1 LLLFARDALD
11 FDLEEYHMSDLADK
25 FAEIEK
31 RVKTLVDENRSH
43 KKRVRELEKE
53 LSQTRHVA
61 EKSVKVHDK
70 QVHLRERVEKI
81 LKDLEGVDVK
91 KG

>member
-1 LLLFARDALD
+1 
-11 FDLEEYHMSDLADK
+11 MSDLADK

-31 RVKTLVDENRSH
+31 RIKTLVDENRSH

-53 LSQTRHVA
+53 LGQTRHVA
-61 EKSVKVHDK
+61 QKSVKVHDK
-70 QVHLRERVEKI
+70 QVQLRERVEKI
-81 LKDLEGVDVK
+81 LKDLEGIEVK